1 MTNQPNAA
9 PSLTEADPI
18 FASATSKY
26 EMYAIFCG
34 DINLMNMNTLTKGLT
49 VAMGMNVTR
58 LHLLFHTWGGI
69 AGDGVYLYNLLK
81 QLPLEVVLYNAGQV
95 ASAGAIAYLGAKSRK
110 TTSNAIFMIH
120 RAHNSPQHANASK
133 LKIASDSLVL
143 DDNRME
149 SILREHSN
157 LPQEIWN
164 QLEHHDVY
172 ISGADAVKYGLA
184 DEIAEFAPPLGTI
197 VLNAL
202 G

>member
-1 MTNQPNAA
+1 MTDEPQEAPTLIEAQPISVKEA
-9 PSLTEADPI
+9 PTD
-18 FASATSKY
+18 

-34 DINLMNMNTLTKGLT
+34 DINLMNMHTLTKGLT
-49 VAMGMNVTR
+49 VAMQMNVGR

-81 QLPLEVVLYNAGQV
+81 QIPLEVVLYNAGQV

-110 TTSNAIFMIH
+110 TTANAIFMIH
-120 RAHNSPQHANASK
+120 RAHNSPQLANASK
-133 LKIASDSLVL
+133 LKNASDSLVL
-143 DDNRME
+143 DDTRME
-149 SILREHSN
+149 HILRERSN

-172 ISGADAVKYGLA
+172 ISGSDAVKYGLA
-184 DEIAEFAPPLGTI
+184 DEIGEFAPPPGTK